1 MPHKLINQQQLEY
14 LYHTN
19 VAKRLDNV
27 SAEYHIRLRQRL
39 EEIGYKGL
47 KLSFAAILSK
57 ISFSGSRL
65 VDIAEMNGMTKQ
77 AISQLA
83 SEIEDLGY
91 IKRIPDPHDGRA
103 KNLIFTELGQ
113 RLIQDSIE
121 AVDEVEKEFA
131 ALIGNDKV
139 LQLNQI
145 LAELNEKL
153 LTQQLTSHHPKP
165 D

>member
-1 MPHKLINQQQLEY
+1 
-14 LYHTN
+14 
-19 VAKRLDNV
+19 
-27 SAEYHIRLRQRL
+27 
-39 EEIGYKGL
+39 
-47 KLSFAAILSK
+47 
-57 ISFSGSRL
+57 
-65 VDIAEMNGMTKQ
+65 MNGMTKQ

>member
-1 MPHKLINQQQLEY
+1 MPHKIINQQQLEY
-14 LYHTN
+14 LYHSN
-19 VAKRLDNV
+19 VARRLDNV
-27 SAEYHIRLRQRL
+27 SAEYHIRLKQRL
-39 EEIGYKGL
+39 EDIGYKGL

-77 AISQLA
+77 AIGQLA
-83 SEIEDLGY
+83 SEIEALGY

-113 RLIQDSIE
+113 RLIQDSVE

-131 ALIGNDKV
+131 RLIGHDKA

-145 LAELNEKL
+145 LAELNTKL
-153 LTQQLTSHHPKP
+153 QATGSTIAEP
-165 D
+165 